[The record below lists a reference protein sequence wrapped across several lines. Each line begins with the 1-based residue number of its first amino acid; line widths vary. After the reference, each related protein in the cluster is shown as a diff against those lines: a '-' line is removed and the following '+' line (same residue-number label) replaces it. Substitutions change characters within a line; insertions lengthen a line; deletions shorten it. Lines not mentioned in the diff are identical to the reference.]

1 MADKE
6 LQTYI
11 MERLDRIEGKV
22 VTLLEF
28 KYQII
33 GGSVV
38 FSAIVSLIV
47 ALVTS
52 TAS

>member
-6 LQTYI
+6 LQSYI
-11 MERLDRIEGKV
+11 MERLDRIEIKV
-22 VTLLEF
+22 DTLLEF

-33 GGSVV
+33 GGSML

-47 ALVTS
+47 AVLTS
-52 TAS
+52 KV